1 MCTSVHISPHI
12 PNNSF
17 FLISDV
23 LYSSLFYYSTVN
35 ANQNYI
41 LLYYGVIRHILI
53 IFFILALTNLKMTT
67 WVAETCWRQL
77 CYKVTSIK
85 PKCICWS
92 FNTFYA
98 ETFKLEPSCSV
109 KIGSLLYE
117 VPSSHDEFCVFHMV
131 SVWANPD
138 CASNGRSATAYAMWS
153 SHKFGRPSLAVA
165 NLVGTSCAM

>member
-67 WVAETCWRQL
+67 
-77 CYKVTSIK
+77 
-85 PKCICWS
+85 
-92 FNTFYA
+92 
-98 ETFKLEPSCSV
+98 
-109 KIGSLLYE
+109 
-117 VPSSHDEFCVFHMV
+117 
-131 SVWANPD
+131 
-138 CASNGRSATAYAMWS
+138 
-153 SHKFGRPSLAVA
+153 
-165 NLVGTSCAM
+165 